1 MCPQA
6 AAGKAYKA
14 RAKADAARADVAMRS
29 AEASATELRAV
40 KAELERMRRVVA
52 EATVKAVGSHAA
64 GPESTTGLHPV
75 SASFGTPRQLSAS
88 AHAPSVSA
96 SFGTP
101 HQLSASSHAPIRV
114 VLGVPR
120 ARVHLMAVSPTSVRL
135 SLDMTSC

>member
-75 SASFGTPRQLSAS
+75 SASFGTP
-88 AHAPSVSA
+88 
-96 SFGTP
+96 